1 MRGVNRMAGR
11 KAPKIDPNGL
21 PKKTQRMLN
30 QSMRKNRK
38 LLEKL
43 AEM

>member
-1 MRGVNRMAGR
+1 MTGR
-11 KAPKIDPNGL
+11 KVTSVGANGMSR
-21 PKKTQRMLN
+21 KTQRTLN